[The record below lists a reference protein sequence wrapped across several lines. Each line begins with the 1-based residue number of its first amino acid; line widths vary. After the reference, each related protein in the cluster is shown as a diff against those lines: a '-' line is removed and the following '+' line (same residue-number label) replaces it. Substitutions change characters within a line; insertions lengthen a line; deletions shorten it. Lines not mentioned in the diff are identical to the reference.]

1 MTDRDLRAA
10 VAAGILPAEQQ
21 FAVLLQS
28 IADVGRAIFGARAAS
43 ILLLDEAADELV
55 FAAVSG
61 EGQESLIGRRLPSG
75 TGVAGW
81 VLVTRQP
88 LVIEDVGEDERFSLD
103 AAESTGYVPR
113 GLMAVPLLH
122 EERVLGVLEIL
133 DRPQRARFS
142 LGEMD
147 LLSLFAGQAAIA
159 LALLQRVREAR
170 AALEGRGELEPVAA
184 LAAALEGLEGP
195 KREAA
200 GRLLEAL
207 RELLAQAPGL

>member
-1 MTDRDLRAA
+1 MTDGDLRTA
-10 VAAGILPAEQQ
+10 VAVGLLPAEEQ
-21 FAVLLQS
+21 FGVLLQS
-28 IADVGRAIFGARAAS
+28 IVDVGRAIFGARAAS
-43 ILLLDEAADELV
+43 IFLLDEAADELV

-61 EGQESLIGRRLPSG
+61 EGQESLIGRRFPSG

-88 LVIEDVGEDERFSLD
+88 LVIEDVGEDERFSRE
-103 AAESTGYVPR
+103 AAESTGYLPH

-122 EERVLGVLEIL
+122 DERALGVLEIL
-133 DRPQRARFS
+133 DRPRRARFS

-159 LALLQRVREAR
+159 LALLQRAREAK
-170 AALEGRGELEPVAA
+170 AALEGRGELQTVAA
-184 LAAALEGLEGP
+184 LAAALEALEGP

-200 GRLLEAL
+200 VRLLETL
-207 RELLAQAPGL
+207 RELLESPTR

>member
-1 MTDRDLRAA
+1 MTDSDLRAA
-10 VAAGILPAEQQ
+10 VAVGLLPAEEQ
-21 FAVLLQS
+21 FGVLLQS
-28 IADVGRAIFGARAAS
+28 IVDVGRAIFGARAAS
-43 ILLLDEAADELV
+43 IFLFDEAADELV

-61 EGQESLIGRRLPSG
+61 EGKEALIGRRFPSG

-88 LVIEDVGEDERFSLD
+88 LVIEDVGEDERFSRE
-103 AAESTGYVPR
+103 AAESTGYVPS

-122 EERVLGVLEIL
+122 EEEVLGVLEIL

-147 LLSLFAGQAAIA
+147 LLSLFAGQAAVA
-159 LALLQRVREAR
+159 LALLRRAREAK
-170 AALEGRGELEPVAA
+170 AALEGRGELQTVAA
-184 LAAALEGLEGP
+184 LAAALEALEGP

-200 GRLLEAL
+200 VRLFETL
-207 RELLAQAPGL
+207 RELLERPTR